1 MGSCSDTDIDPKTE
15 GHIDDH
21 HKDMKLIVAEKK
33 KKRKGKMLLI
43 SNKFFEFLVQYS
55 LLNSNVTDDSI
66 TKNKPQGI
74 SRV

>member
-1 MGSCSDTDIDPKTE
+1 
-15 GHIDDH
+15 
-21 HKDMKLIVAEKK
+21 MKLIVAEKK